1 MELTKDSDGKKDF
14 SSVLSQLVE
23 QGNWHRFD
31 TFIIQYL
38 GFECEGTPDETL
50 RKEAY
55 HEFLHRQNEG
65 RCASLPTIRRWFGIA
80 SYRMPTREQIYQ
92 ICFALKLQTAEAEQF
107 LKEGILEPSF
117 QINDYHEIIAMYVL
131 ENRLGAEKYESLL
144 NEYEKKIFHDK
155 KVSAVETDHVSTQWL
170 FRQFESIKFIP
181 EGDFLCWMWEH
192 TDAFKGYSK
201 TVQDYLELYRKKV
214 VEYVRMEVKERL
226 KLLLSETE
234 YPAWR
239 ERKRRS
245 NKNEGERIKQY
256 LAADIRRKHPEVSES
271 LRKNILELTNIAYS
285 ERGYNSQMISELFEP
300 WNRTRVNHSGILP
313 RQSVKI
319 MSGKYVSDLFNIP
332 TWNELALK
340 IRKAA
345 IRLEQM
351 DSADTLPE
359 DLAGFVREC
368 SGEVISE
375 VAAVKEF
382 LADYEREN
390 KRRRLLVQRNDL
402 LPLIF
407 HVSQQ
412 NYIHENKGKQIAYEA
427 ESARKTFV
435 ELANATLLACNMEPI
450 NSHYLFDAILLACF
464 QKDEMYTYADV
475 LDFV

>member
-1 MELTKDSDGKKDF
+1 MTKDSDSKKDF
-14 SSVLSQLVE
+14 SSVLLQLVE

-31 TFIIQYL
+31 TFIIRYM
-38 GFECEGTPDETL
+38 GFECEGGQPDEGL

-55 HEFLHRQNEG
+55 HEFLHRQNER
-65 RCASLPTIRRWFGIA
+65 RCASLPTIRRWFGIS

-92 ICFALKLQTAEAEQF
+92 ICFALKLQTAETEQF
-107 LKEGILEPSF
+107 LKEGIGEPSF
-117 QINDYHEIIAMYVL
+117 QINDYHEMIAMYVL

-144 NEYEKKIFHDK
+144 NEYEKKIFHNK
-155 KVSAVETDHVSTQWL
+155 EVSSEETDHVSTRWL
-170 FRQFESIKFIP
+170 FQQFENIKSIP

-192 TDAFKGYSK
+192 TDSFKGYSK

-234 YPAWR
+234 YPMWR
-239 ERKRRS
+239 ERKRVG
-245 NKNEGERIKQY
+245 NKNEGERIKRY
-256 LAADIRRKHPEVSES
+256 LAADVRRKDPEISEG

-300 WNRTRVNHSGILP
+300 WNRVRVNQRGILP

-332 TWNELALK
+332 ARSEQAMK
-340 IRKAA
+340 IRKAVS
-345 IRLEQM
+345 RLDQM
-351 DSADTLPE
+351 EPVDALPE
-359 DLAGFVREC
+359 DLAGLVKEY
-368 SGEVISE
+368 SGEAISE
-375 VAAVKEF
+375 VAAAKEF
-382 LADYEREN
+382 LEDYEREN

-412 NYIHENKGKQIAYEA
+412 DYIHENKEKQVSYEA
-427 ESARKTFV
+427 ESAKKRFV
-435 ELANATLLACNMEPI
+435 DLANTTLLACNMEPV
-450 NSHYLFDAILLACF
+450 NSSYLFDAILLACF

-475 LDFV
+475 LDYV